1 MEGGLGVVAAVDPLN
16 STLKLIVHYALT
28 RLNLN
33 KELEKKKKMK
43 ILLVERSVPC
53 PTVST
58 IMYLLGGK
66 DLIHHVVWLYGP
78 GRAYQFP
85 KLPLSLGHSK

>member
-33 KELEKKKKMK
+33 KELEKKK
-43 ILLVERSVPC
+43 ENENTSC
-53 PTVST
+53 
-58 IMYLLGGK
+58 
-66 DLIHHVVWLYGP
+66 
-78 GRAYQFP
+78 
-85 KLPLSLGHSK
+85 